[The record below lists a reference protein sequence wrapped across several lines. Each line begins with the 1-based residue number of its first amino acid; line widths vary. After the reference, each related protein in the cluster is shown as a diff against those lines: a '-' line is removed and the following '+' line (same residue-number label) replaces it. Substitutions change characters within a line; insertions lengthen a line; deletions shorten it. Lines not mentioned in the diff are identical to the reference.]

1 MTTEYKKYTEYTND
15 NDDQFI
21 ITPTYEYFENNTIEE
36 IELIIEQYP
45 NIFDYEYILDQF
57 AVEDSIQGFNT
68 FNEALEVLSKLDPK
82 NWEQAQRKG
91 HNMKTFNTKNTFFED
106 KETTLI
112 NRRDDLIFELAK
124 VVCELDNIEVD
135 FSNMEQSQMFIDVT
149 DFVTDYLEEIEK
161 EFGV

>member
-1 MTTEYKKYTEYTND
+1 MKAEYKRYTDHMNYEN
-15 NDDQFI
+15 QFI

-36 IELIIEQYP
+36 IELIVEQYP

-68 FNEALEVLSKLDPK
+68 FNEALEELKRLDPK
-82 NWEQAQRKG
+82 NWEQAQTKEQT
-91 HNMKTFNTKNTFFED
+91 MKTFNTKNSFFED

-149 DFVTDYLEEIEK
+149 DFVADYLEEIEK